1 MENLGPK
8 DDKGQNNAGKGRRVT
23 RFSMIWRKPEE
34 DKEVTQEKKEHHRF
48 SIWNQKPLNE
58 KKVLN
63 TKSSNVDGKNNLDK
77 IDVFMGRNED
87 EQSICTNQFEDEK
100 SQRNIF
106 QKLGSDLFFKRPSKV
121 FEEKKEEEEEEDES
135 ETWVYTVYRFFFPD
149 SAPLSWLFFLAC
161 SSIAVYVNY
170 LIDNNFSVSSAKCA
184 TVIYFMDIATYL
196 LMMIVRLIVFRLLLP
211 WLCPEGR
218 IFAALSGTAD
228 PELIYCLWAGQI
240 SLLWKLQLTLNEEG
254 TGYTIPLLNDN
265 SMIPVLSGSI
275 IMKSRLMVLVFAIR
289 RLILAFI
296 MFFFMLDFIGSM
308 SKLLV
313 EFLLKYR
320 FLRLI
325 NCNWT
330 KLRPHIVEGLRI
342 MPNQNSRFLLS
353 RFSSKNRSREKPMN
367 KGDSITLPYFL
378 TEEGISQ
385 IKKKK
390 YQNWLA
396 VQFVKQYS
404 ALFYLDD
411 QFVEVK
417 NKKDARKYA
426 KLLFNDMVEHTNE
439 VLLFMG
445 KWKYKQKDKNNANS
459 EFCEG
464 MECMHA
470 KEANETGSASGEHIF
485 KALTS
490 IDIPSSAR
498 NSSCSVSS
506 SSENEREFISKT
518 QGPRS
523 IHDDKSAWDTSIK
536 IGNPTIYESKIN
548 QPDFK
553 SKSENKKE
561 VKNEEE
567 KTDEKKVSILRAE
580 EFRTAPIQEDEKLV
594 QPAVFSG
601 GKQNSDLRKGKR
613 YNSFFPT
620 TPYGVFNYNDF
631 CLFEEESD
639 KPLTLNLDVLK
650 VLYGENVEAFLKKI
664 DPMGRKEYNEDDWV
678 RLLVT
683 TYETR
688 KKMINTL
695 ESQEGIAKVFKRM
708 VSIVLWFFS
717 SLFILI
723 IMGVNVNTLVISGA
737 AVISSI
743 SVALNR
749 LYSNFVSSV
758 IFVVFENPYNQGDRI
773 RINNGP
779 IITVRK
785 IKTFCTIF
793 STVESV
799 PIMYPNYWLI
809 DQSISNESRA
819 LQSSHIITFYM
830 SDLTSPFVFDALT
843 KSIKQ
848 YANDR
853 PRDFIPNSVYVYI
866 HSIQP
871 GHFIETRVSFSNV
884 NPSFEWE
891 KLLEIRTPFYLFI
904 LHTLRQHGVEYF
916 LPESRVLY
924 STWSERGKR
933 KSNQAFKDPRS
944 LISGK
949 LSTNKKT

>member
-1 MENLGPK
+1 MENLDPT
-8 DDKGQNNAGKGRRVT
+8 DDKNHVNAGKGRRGT
-23 RFSMIWRKPEE
+23 RFSIIWRKPEE
-34 DKEVTQEKKEHHRF
+34 DKERTNEKREHHRF
-48 SIWNQKPLNE
+48 SIWNQKPLGE
-58 KKVLN
+58 KKIIN
-63 TKSSNVDGKNNLDK
+63 TKASNIDGKNNVDK
-77 IDVFMGRNED
+77 IGVFLGRNED
-87 EQSICTNQFEDEK
+87 EQSICTNQLEDEK

-135 ETWVYTVYRFFFPD
+135 ETWIYTVFRFFFPD

-161 SSIAVYVNY
+161 SSIAAYVNY

-184 TVIYFMDIATYL
+184 TVIYFMDVATYL
-196 LMMIVRLIVFRLLLP
+196 FMMIVRLIIFRLILP

-240 SLLWKLQLTLNEEG
+240 SLLWKLQLTLNKEEN
-254 TGYTIPLLNDN
+254 GYTLPLLNDD
-265 SMIPVLSGSI
+265 SVIPLFSGSI
-275 IMKSRLMVLVFAIR
+275 ILKSRLMVLIFAIR

-313 EFLLKYR
+313 GFLLKYR

-330 KLRPHIVEGLRI
+330 KLRPHIVEGLR
-342 MPNQNSRFLLS
+342 MTPNQNSNFLLS
-353 RFSSKNRSREKPMN
+353 KFSSKNRSKEKPMN

-426 KLLFNDMVEHTNE
+426 KLLFNDMIEHTNE
-439 VLLFMG
+439 ILLFMG
-445 KWKYKQKDKNNANS
+445 KWKYRQKDKNYANS
-459 EFCEG
+459 EFGEEA
-464 MECMHA
+464 ECMHA
-470 KEANETGSASGEHIF
+470 FEANEVRSASGEHIF

-490 IDIPSSAR
+490 INIPLSSQ

-506 SSENEREFISKT
+506 SSENEREFTSNTEMPK
-518 QGPRS
+518 S
-523 IHDDKSAWDTSIK
+523 NHDDESAWDTSIK
-536 IGNPTIYESKIN
+536 ISNPTIYESKIN

-553 SKSENKKE
+553 SKDKKKE
-561 VKNEEE
+561 GKNEEE
-567 KTDEKKVSILRAE
+567 KTEEKKISILRAE
-580 EFRTAPIQEDEKLV
+580 EFKTVPIQEDEKPI
-594 QPAVFSG
+594 QPSVFTG

-631 CLFEEESD
+631 CLFEEEND
-639 KPLTLNLDVLK
+639 KPLALNLDVLK

-664 DPMGRKEYNEDDWV
+664 DPIGRKEYNEDDWV

-723 IMGVNVNTLVISGA
+723 IIGINVNTLVISGA
-737 AVISSI
+737 AVVSSI

-749 LYSNFVSSV
+749 LYSNFISSV

-773 RINNGP
+773 RINSGP
-779 IITVRK
+779 IMTVRK

-793 STVESV
+793 STLESV

-819 LQSSHIITFYM
+819 LQSSHILTFYM

-933 KSNQAFKDPRS
+933 RSNQAFKDPRS
-944 LISGK
+944 LIPNN
-949 LSTNKKT
+949 LANTKKS

>member
-1 MENLGPK
+1 MENVSPK
-8 DDKGQNNAGKGRRVT
+8 DGTGQNNARKSRRAT

-34 DKEVTQEKKEHHRF
+34 NIDGTQEKKDHHRF

-58 KKVLN
+58 KKALN
-63 TKSSNVDGKNNLDK
+63 AKGSSADGKNNVDK
-77 IDVFMGRNED
+77 IDVFKARNED
-87 EQSICTNQFEDEK
+87 EQSICTNQLEDEK
-100 SQRNIF
+100 NQKNIF

-121 FEEKKEEEEEEDES
+121 FEEKKEEEEEDDEA
-135 ETWVYTVYRFFFPD
+135 ETWVYTIFRFFFPD
-149 SAPLSWLFFLAC
+149 SAPLFWQFFLLC
-161 SSIAVYVNY
+161 SSIAMYVNH
-170 LIDNNFSVSSAKCA
+170 LIDNGFSTSTAKCA
-184 TVIYFMDIATYL
+184 TVIYFMDVGTFL
-196 LMMIVRLIVFRLLLP
+196 LMMVVRLIVFRLLLP

-228 PELIYCLWAGQI
+228 PELIYCIWAGQI

-254 TGYTIPLLNDN
+254 TGYIIPFLNDN
-265 SMIPVLSGSI
+265 STIPLFSFSI
-275 IMKSRLMVLVFAIR
+275 IMKSRLIVLVFAIR

-296 MFFFMLDFIGSM
+296 MFYFMLDFIGSM

-330 KLRPHIVEGLRI
+330 KLRPHIVEGLRL

-353 RFSSKNRSREKPMN
+353 KFSSKNRSKEKHMN

-404 ALFYLDD
+404 ALFYLDN
-411 QFVEVK
+411 QFVEVR

-426 KLLFNDMVEHTNE
+426 KSLFNDMVEHTNE
-439 VLLFMG
+439 ILLFMG
-445 KWKYKQKDKNNANS
+445 KWKYKQKDKSATNNS
-459 EFCEG
+459 EAEFDG
-464 MECMHA
+464 MERMHA
-470 KEANETGSASGEHIF
+470 KEAVEIGSASGEHIITN
-485 KALTS
+485 LTS
-490 IDIPSSAR
+490 IEIPSSVP
-498 NSSCSVSS
+498 NSSSQASS
-506 SSENEREFISKT
+506 SSEGESDFIPKIGKQESL
-518 QGPRS
+518 
-523 IHDDKSAWDTSIK
+523 IDDKSAWDTSIK
-536 IGNPTIYESKIN
+536 IKNPTIYESKIN
-548 QPDFK
+548 EPEFK
-553 SKSENKKE
+553 REKKIE
-561 VKNEEE
+561 GKNDDEKNEEK
-567 KTDEKKVSILRAE
+567 KTSILRAE
-580 EFRTAPIQEDEKLV
+580 EFKTVLVEENGRPIQPSVL
-594 QPAVFSG
+594 SG
-601 GKQNSDLRKGKR
+601 GKQNSDLKKKKT
-613 YNSFFPT
+613 YNSFFPA

-631 CLFEEESD
+631 CLFEEETD
-639 KPLTLNLDVLK
+639 QPLILNIDVLK

-717 SLFILI
+717 FLFILI
-723 IMGVNVNTLVISGA
+723 ILGVNVNTLVISGA
-737 AVISSI
+737 AVVSSI

-779 IITVRK
+779 IITVKK

-819 LQSSHIITFYM
+819 LQSSHILTFYM

-904 LHTLRQHGVEYF
+904 LHALRQHGVEYF

-933 KSNQAFKDPRS
+933 KTNQAFKDPKS
-944 LISGK
+944 LTSNT
-949 LSTNKKT
+949 LPTNKKP

>member
-1 MENLGPK
+1 MENIGPK
-8 DDKGQNNAGKGRRVT
+8 DDNFKNNAGKGRRAT
-23 RFSMIWRKPEE
+23 RFSMMWRKPEE
-34 DKEVTQEKKEHHRF
+34 DLEGIHERKDHHRF
-48 SIWNQKPLNE
+48 SIWGQKSNNE
-58 KKVLN
+58 KKTMN
-63 TKSSNVDGKNNLDK
+63 SKISNIDGKSNVEK
-77 IDVFMGRNED
+77 IGVFLGRNED
-87 EQSICTNQFEDEK
+87 EQSSHTNQFDDEK
-100 SQRNIF
+100 GQRNIF
-106 QKLGSDLFFKRPSKV
+106 QRLGSDLFFKRPSKV
-121 FEEKKEEEEEEDES
+121 FEEKKEEEEDDDES
-135 ETWVYTVYRFFFPD
+135 ETWLYTVYTFFFPD
-149 SAPLSWLFFLAC
+149 IAPLTWLFFLAC

-170 LIDNNFSVSSAKCA
+170 LVDNDFSISTAKCA
-184 TVIYFMDIATYL
+184 TVIYFMDVATYL
-196 LMMIVRLIVFRLLLP
+196 LMMIVRLILFRLLLP

-228 PELIYCLWAGQI
+228 PELIYCMWAGQI
-240 SLLWKLQLTLNEEG
+240 CLLWKMQLVLNKDG
-254 TGYTIPLLNDN
+254 TGYSIPFLKDNSLVPLL
-265 SMIPVLSGSI
+265 SGNI
-275 IMKSRLMVLVFAIR
+275 IMRSRLMVLVFAIR

-313 EFLLKYR
+313 GFLLKYR

-330 KLRPHIVEGLRI
+330 KLRPHIVEGLRV
-342 MPNQNSRFLLS
+342 MPNQNTNFLLS
-353 RFSSKNRSREKPMN
+353 RFSSKNRSREKPLN

-404 ALFYLDD
+404 ALFYLNN

-426 KLLFNDMVEHTNE
+426 KLLFNDMVEHTND

-445 KWKYKQKDKNNANS
+445 KWKYKHKNVSKDSDLDDN
-459 EFCEG
+459 
-464 MECMHA
+464 MECRHISEA
-470 KEANETGSASGEHIF
+470 KEVGCGSGEHIF
-485 KALTS
+485 RAITS
-490 IDIPSSAR
+490 IKAPTSPAESSY
-498 NSSCSVSS
+498 SVS
-506 SSENEREFISKT
+506 SSENEKNFDQKVKNST
-518 QGPRS
+518 S
-523 IHDDKSAWDTSIK
+523 THDDKSAWDTAIK
-536 IGNPTIYESKIN
+536 IRSPTTYESKIN
-548 QPDFK
+548 QPDFEREK
-553 SKSENKKE
+553 KKE
-561 VKNEEE
+561 VE
-567 KTDEKKVSILRAE
+567 EKKVSILRAE
-580 EFRTAPIQEDEKLV
+580 EFKTVPVEDGKSV
-594 QPAVFSG
+594 QPSVFGG
-601 GKQNSDLRKGKR
+601 GKQNSDVRKGR
-613 YNSFFPT
+613 RFNSFFPT

-639 KPLTLNLDVLK
+639 KPLTLNLEVLK
-650 VLYGENVEAFLKKI
+650 VLYGENIETFLKKI

-678 RLLVT
+678 RLLVS

-723 IMGVNVNTLVISGA
+723 ILGINVNTLVISGA
-737 AVISSI
+737 AVVSSI

-779 IITVRK
+779 IITVKK

-819 LQSSHIITFYM
+819 LQSSHILTFYM

-853 PRDFIPNSVYVYI
+853 PRDFISNSVYVYI

-933 KSNQAFKDPRS
+933 RSNQAFKYPAIAS
-944 LISGK
+944 EL
-949 LSTNKKT
+949 LSAKKNT

>member
-1 MENLGPK
+1 MENISSN
-8 DDKGQNNAGKGRRVT
+8 DDQSQANISKGRRAT
-23 RFSMIWRKPEE
+23 RFSLIWKKPEE
-34 DKEVTQEKKEHHRF
+34 DLEGNHEKKEHRRF
-48 SIWNQKPLNE
+48 SIWGQKSNNE
-58 KKVLN
+58 KKMLN
-63 TKSSNVDGKNNLDK
+63 SKTSNIEGRSNVEK
-77 IDVFMGRNED
+77 IGVFMGKNED
-87 EQSICTNQFEDEK
+87 EQSNHTVQLEDEK

-106 QKLGSDLFFKRPSKV
+106 QRLGSDLFFKRPSKV
-121 FEEKKEEEEEEDES
+121 FEEKKEEEEEDDEPES
-135 ETWVYTVYRFFFPD
+135 WLYTVYTFFFPD
-149 SAPLSWLFFLAC
+149 IAPLTWLFFLAC
-161 SSIAVYVNY
+161 SSIAVYVNN
-170 LIDNNFSVSSAKCA
+170 LIDTDISISTAKCA
-184 TVIYFMDIATYL
+184 TVIYFMDVATYL
-196 LMMIVRLIVFRLLLP
+196 LMMIVRLIIFRLILP

-228 PELIYCLWAGQI
+228 PELIYCAWAGQI
-240 SLLWKLQLTLNEEG
+240 CLLWKLQLALNKDG
-254 TGYTIPLLNDN
+254 TGYSIPFLHDN
-265 SMIPVLSGSI
+265 SILPLFSGTI
-275 IMKSRLMVLVFAIR
+275 IMRTRLMVLVFAIR

-313 EFLLKYR
+313 GFLLKYR

-330 KLRPHIVEGLRI
+330 KLRPHIVEGLRL
-342 MPNQNSRFLLS
+342 MPNQNSNFLLS
-353 RFSSKNRSREKPMN
+353 KFSSKNRAREKPMN

-445 KWKYKQKDKNNANS
+445 KWKYKHKNSKDLRDS
-459 EFCEG
+459 EFDEN
-464 MECMHA
+464 MERMHEREA
-470 KEANETGSASGEHIF
+470 KEMGSGSGEHIF
-485 KALTS
+485 RALTS
-490 IDIPSSAR
+490 IKAPSSPS
-498 NSSCSVSS
+498 NSSCSISS
-506 SSENEREFISKT
+506 SSENETESVSNVGRQLT
-518 QGPRS
+518 A
-523 IHDDKSAWDTSIK
+523 HDDKSAWDTTIK
-536 IGNPTIYESKIN
+536 IKNPMTYESKIN
-548 QPDFK
+548 QPDFE
-553 SKSENKKE
+553 SEKKRDNGDGS
-561 VKNEEE
+561 VKGE
-567 KTDEKKVSILRAE
+567 EKKVSILRAE
-580 EFRTAPIQEDEKLV
+580 EFKTAPVEGETPV
-594 QPAVFSG
+594 QPSVFG
-601 GKQNSDLRKGKR
+601 AGKQNSDLRKGR
-613 YNSFFPT
+613 RFNSFFPT
-620 TPYGVFNYNDF
+620 TPYGVFNYNDVY
-631 CLFEEESD
+631 LFEEESD

-650 VLYGENVEAFLKKI
+650 VLYGESVEACLKKI
-664 DPMGRKEYNEDDWV
+664 DPIGRKEYNEDDWV

-723 IMGVNVNTLVISGA
+723 IIGVNVNTLVISGA
-737 AVISSI
+737 AVVSSI

-773 RINNGP
+773 RINNGQ
-779 IITVRK
+779 IIIVKK

-793 STVESV
+793 STLESV

-819 LQSSHIITFYM
+819 VQSSHILTFYM

-884 NPSFEWE
+884 NPSYEWE

-933 KSNQAFKDPRS
+933 KSNQAFKDPNLVS
-944 LISGK
+944 DI
-949 LSTNKKT
+949 LSTKKRT